1 MLIKFALNQI
11 TAREE
16 EQRCFCPKSPLAG
29 HVCVH
34 VCVCVFG
41 VTLDR
46 VQFVA
51 EGFIIFDRG

>member
-16 EQRCFCPKSPLAG
+16 EQRCFCPKSPLA
-29 HVCVH
+29 VP